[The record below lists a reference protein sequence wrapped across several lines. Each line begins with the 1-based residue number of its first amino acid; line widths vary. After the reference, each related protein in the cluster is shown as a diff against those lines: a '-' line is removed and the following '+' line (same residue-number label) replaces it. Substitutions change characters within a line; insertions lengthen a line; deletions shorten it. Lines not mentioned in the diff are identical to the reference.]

1 MSEFNKSYRIK
12 ANVGGQENI
21 FIETDLTQDY
31 ETLDILSIKIKSVDT
46 YRLHNSNYGVVVGR
60 VLANN
65 GFGIPNAKLSIFI
78 KSDTNDGEMVRE
90 LYPFSTSYSK
100 DNNDVRYNLLPDE
113 PVNDCHQVVGT
124 FPNKRYMLDNDV
136 VLEVFDKY
144 YKYTTRTNNAGDYI
158 IMGVPVG
165 NHTLHMDLDLSDCGI
180 LSQKPRDFIYKGYT
194 VEQFENP
201 TQFKKGTNYSEL
213 SQIFT
218 QDRIINVIPFWGNA
232 SIGESIGI
240 TRADI
245 DVAFKFEPTCVFIG
259 SVVSDNSSNGITK
272 KCKATENMGNMEELT
287 TGEGTIEMIRK
298 TPSGDIESFAVR
310 GNQLIN
316 GNGVWCYQIPM
327 NLDYMMTDEYGNMVP
342 TNDPEKGIP
351 TRTSVRFR
359 ISMQDN
365 EENLDN
371 FFRCKV
377 LVPHNPQFREDG
389 FHESYD
395 YEFGS
400 FTSDESF
407 RDLFWD
413 NVYTVKSYIP
423 RFQKKRV
430 NGWKDKEFT
439 GIKSCNFHGSNNP
452 IPYNNMRIKL
462 PLMFTI
468 MCAIIKCLIFIS
480 GIYNLT
486 LASLGVGLAEIAK
499 AMSWKKLYQK
509 VKEFKM
515 SVLSEGLCPDLENWY
530 FAPVALNATIA
541 NTTVNIRNKRREKKW
556 GGDYNLLSQTLDFL
570 KGEDSFNEPQSIDY
584 QNKDNEDDLVCI
596 TTKTDYLIACIEMN
610 LAMEYRVINFDF
622 YNDWIN
628 GLIYIP
634 RFMRYVKPKKN
645 ILGFINVK
653 AKTKGCMDDTSVYS
667 RSRRYAQQCA
677 LEYDATYVDGNVIY
691 TTVKKDAKSHKK
703 NNKANKYHK
712 KRGFLTKDIF
722 EERGGIC
729 HEHTTSRKQHVY
741 YMKPCEW
748 LKGAKANL
756 YATDIVL
763 LGSLKACDENGL
775 PQAFKYLSSTSY
787 VMPTNL
793 ALTNMETNG
802 YLYVND
808 NRSLCAGKSSQSI
821 TDIATDNGVQRA
833 SSNLTIT
840 EELDI
845 YSKTGDP
852 NFETQFRGDEMSDV
866 IQLTEAA
873 GISWNYTGPGQGEI
887 NMGNLYY
894 PGGHF
899 LGMSCANS
907 QTNIK
912 SCVNLSRI
920 CEIGVTMSQRKED
933 VYDIDGKNAKY
944 VYTVPSGF
952 ISGNEINGEDFR
964 TMFATMNQKRLQATK
979 LNMETGYDYYNFQFV
994 RPINFD
1000 GTFSLI
1006 ASAAEY
1012 NKQIDLEISSDDD
1025 LKRYGIS
1032 RGIGYDY
1039 DEEES
1044 INTQTRTIEDAS
1056 IDYYRFRFGLDYEHL
1071 TKKSKVH
1078 NSRFL
1083 LSNGNIKYLPQYENS
1098 YYFYFGLKAG
1108 ATAIDE
1114 FNKQFYSTCETSV
1127 IARRVPSISV
1137 NVENINMCE
1146 MTGDV
1151 SVVLDNVEMPLSYVK
1166 LIKNEEGKVIT
1177 KDITDK
1183 YNQYYVFSGDEFS
1196 GMSFADYRIVVMDE
1210 NGVSLS
1216 TDFSVGTDLFEYV
1229 RTLHNFNVNDAME
1242 HSGDTETIWRGGYI
1256 SIDDVQ
1262 LDPNYSDVCS
1272 SVTFIVKAIDDSGNI
1287 LGESGTTQFEMDGDL
1302 DDKEDKRIYVKSAYT
1317 KYNLYIQYDCD
1328 KSDGYGQSNDE
1339 DIKTLYLETF
1349 TLKDGSSVSLVL
1361 GRQDLNLYTKIEPN
1375 GISETVVPSGES
1387 ATTIEIDNVSL
1398 NFGDSGSTKWWE
1410 NTNLDRDDNNRIGN
1424 WLKRLS
1430 IQKSTEEGT
1439 VFTNNIVAIDG
1450 NKVIW
1455 GVPQNYDGKYTNS
1468 ENTIFCSEDNITDYS
1483 GYSLDDDASYYGT
1496 DDQKH
1501 YSAIAVNDDL
1511 VSGDYFAYLSGN
1523 TSIIL
1528 DNCTGYK
1535 PAINTGY
1542 VFKSLPD
1549 NELYFYTYNGSGEY
1563 EYPSGATNGVFYA
1576 SFEYPV
1582 IEKPFEVDS
1591 TFYIWGTYDV
1601 YMPENVDN
1609 IAEVRYTELAGRTE
1623 VTIKNGIRYNGK
1635 LGLSDNN
1642 GNIVDDFSFS
1652 NILPKD
1658 IKNLT
1663 GNTIIISGTAG
1674 MNVTV
1679 TKEDRDGNVTTTIVP
1694 AYEKIGKITIAKGV
1708 TGVTDASYEISE
1720 GYPDGNDNYPLLVNS
1735 FNGNIDY
1742 SGYFGEMARYEFYNR
1757 RGLEIYIDGVNGKG
1771 SGNGMICYQDGISDP
1786 YNIITLPTGNN
1797 KYIYINTGTKK
1808 EPIYHILCEYK
1819 YFDEANEEGFK
1830 TGDYVV
1836 SPPGGLCFM
1845 TIRYHNPRRFQM
1857 YFEYGH
1863 STEGITRHS
1872 YYAKENTKSLKYDID
1887 ALLNY
1892 KSDLTKSNESYFNDW
1907 KEKGIY
1913 PLKSYKLNVMT
1924 NWVDRIKT
1932 DETNYYNI
1940 LVDNYNGDSK
1950 DVFDTDKFKYKL
1962 NNGIFYYV
1970 DKYPNENLYKIYPLL
1985 REQKKIDDG
1994 IKLDTYYINGPFE
2007 GGEYVLTINYTIDKY
2022 DSAATTSLLECATSG
2037 EALTRLLY
2045 QIDGIDE
2052 TKAVS
2057 GISISGGFY
2066 KISISSSTVSSVTT
2080 EEETES
2086 FNVEYKLKIV
2096 INPGNSEIEANDYKL
2111 ESIYFYITNKGD
2123 GERLDIERYPDVKLN
2138 PTISYK
2144 NDDIKGE
2151 FELLS
2156 YEEYKNKLEGE
2167 ANNEAK
2173 INFLNEWEE
2182 KKSDYIINNGKNMF
2196 VYEVD
2201 DVYSRND
2208 YIYALMLSISEQ
2220 DSIRNKS
2227 NTKLN
2232 YIDSSW
2238 NNISLHNEPNIV
2250 IRNGYHAQKY
2260 KEKKIKLWLF
2270 NTLNYGITVYDIY
2283 RNMSGDIWEDYE
2295 IDDERKSQLMIIK
2308 YAPQE
2313 TFIIIDKM
2321 DNVNDN
2327 AVVIVPWIYYDNNIY
2342 FKIEQ
2347 TFETENQDF
2356 LKNCTFSL
2364 GSSIEEDEYNYE
2376 VDLAK
2381 TEKELNKVSSKSGET
2396 FNVYLKAKKNNEST
2410 FCYIDHPYYTKNNM
2424 FEEFV
2429 IDINY
2434 KNNYF
2439 RHLKIKALPML
2450 SFYLKNDDDNNFD
2463 SYFYSSSAATESGY
2477 VYGILKT
2484 DAYFEDSDDAG
2495 AGINI
2500 NYKVPIKPDF
2510 LNTGNATL
2518 VVPPFD
2524 DKKYINGTVT
2534 PYVELMFNVDFT
2546 TGYQDNEEYPVDL
2559 CGYYYLTDNKGGELP
2574 VIDGRKSLKIN
2585 VLSGNLENNNIV
2597 CKINDQ
2603 DFNKNKSYNLSTS
2616 KYGDAFKDDE
2626 SIRSCLVFKRKK
2638 INDYKIEN
2646 ELSAKLELGIELF
2659 LFDKNKDRVS
2669 NPSEWGGCTMY
2680 IYQRSGGTE
2689 YSIHET
2695 GINSTISA
2703 ISFEYW
2709 LDDDDYMKISFSQQS
2724 LDTDTIVYDL
2734 DCFFMKEEYDM
2745 DSDNIDTKE
2754 NTGLYRNDAINSSID
2769 DYILHKMIVPD
2780 GTNNNKDPYY
2790 PIKISSLY
2798 RPDDKKV
2805 KIVIIGTESSKID

>member
-259 SVVSDNSSNGITK
+259 SVISDNSSNGITK
-272 KCKATENMGNMEELT
+272 KCKATENMGNMEEMT

-310 GNQLIN
+310 GNRLIN

-377 LVPHNPQFREDG
+377 LVPHNPQFRENG

-423 RFQKKRV
+423 RFQKKRDD
-430 NGWKDKEFT
+430 GWKDKEFT

-452 IPYNNMRIKL
+452 MPYNNMRIKL

-468 MCAIIKCLIFIS
+468 MCAIIKCLIFIT
-480 GIYNLT
+480 GIFNLLISIVGNI
-486 LASLGVGLAEIAK
+486 LADIGNTWIFGYPLKGLFDWA
-499 AMSWKKLYQK
+499 SNLKLN
-509 VKEFKM
+509 
-515 SVLSEGLCPDLENWY
+515 VLSEGLCPDLENWY
-530 FAPVALNATIA
+530 FAPVTLSQISNVSATH
-541 NTTVNIRNKRREKKW
+541 VLQEKK
-556 GGDYNLLSQTLDFL
+556 YNLLQQTINFL
-570 KGEDSFNEPQSIDY
+570 TGEEVFSEPQSIDY
-584 QNKDNEDDLVCI
+584 QNKDGEEDVVCL
-596 TTKTDYLIACIEMN
+596 TTKTDYIIACIEMN

-645 ILGFINVK
+645 ILGSVNIK
-653 AKTKGCMDDTSVYS
+653 AKTKGCMDDTSVFSKS
-667 RSRRYAQQCA
+667 RYYAQQCA
-677 LEYDATYVDGNVIY
+677 LKYNATYIDGNLVY
-691 TTVKKDAKSHKK
+691 TSVLKDKKSNKK
-703 NNKANKYHK
+703 HSKANKYHK
-712 KRGFLTKDIF
+712 GQGFVIRDIF
-722 EERGGIC
+722 EKRGGIC
-729 HEHTTSRKQHVY
+729 HEHTTSRNQYVY

-748 LKGAKANL
+748 LGDTKANL

-802 YLYVND
+802 PLYVN
-808 NRSLCAGKSSQSI
+808 NNNTVCAGRSTQNISNINNDRGVQMTSNNLSI
-821 TDIATDNGVQRA
+821 TD
-833 SSNLTIT
+833 
-840 EELDI
+840 ELDM
-845 YSKTGDP
+845 YKKTGDP
-852 NFETQFRGDEMSDV
+852 RYDIKFKGEELSDV
-866 IQLTEAA
+866 IPVTEAA
-873 GISWNYTGPGQGEI
+873 GISWNYTGPGQGEV
-887 NMGNLYY
+887 NMDNLYY

-899 LGMSCANS
+899 LGMSCVNS

-964 TMFATMNQKRLQATK
+964 AMFATMNQKRLQATK
-979 LNMETGYDYYNFQFV
+979 LNMNTGYDYYNLQFV
-994 RPINFD
+994 KPINFD
-1000 GTFSLI
+1000 GTFSAI
-1006 ASAAEY
+1006 ASASEY
-1012 NKQIDLEISSDDD
+1012 NKKSDVPISSKEA
-1025 LKRYGIS
+1025 LMGYGIAL
-1032 RGIGYDY
+1032 GEGYDY
-1039 DEEES
+1039 DEEEA
-1044 INTQTRTIEDAS
+1044 NFTQIRTIEDTS

-1071 TKKSKVH
+1071 NKKSKVH

-1083 LSNGNIKYLPQYENS
+1083 LSYGNIKYLPQYENS

-1137 NVENINMCE
+1137 NIENINMCE

-1151 SVVLDNVEMPLSYVK
+1151 SVILDNVETPLSYVK

-1196 GMSFADYRIVVMDE
+1196 GMPFADYRIVVMDA

-1216 TDFSVGTDLFEYV
+1216 TDFSVGTDLFNYV
-1229 RTLHNFNVNDAME
+1229 RTLHNFNVNNAIE

-1272 SVTFIVKAIDDSGNI
+1272 SVTFIVKAIDDSGNT
-1287 LGESGTTQFEMDGDL
+1287 LGESGTIQFEMDGDL
-1302 DDKEDKRIYVKSAYT
+1302 DDKEDRRIYVKSAYT

-1328 KSDGYGQSNDE
+1328 KSDGYGQPD
-1339 DIKTLYLETF
+1339 DMKALYLETF

-1361 GRQDLNLYTKIEPN
+1361 GRKDLNLYTKIEPN
-1375 GISETVVPSGES
+1375 GISKTVVPSGES
-1387 ATTIEIDNVSL
+1387 ATTEDDNVSL
-1398 NFGDSGSTKWWE
+1398 NFGDSGSTKWWK
-1410 NTNLDRDDNNRIGN
+1410 NTSLDRDDNNRIGN

-1511 VSGDYFAYLSGN
+1511 ISGDYFAYLSTDTNGN
-1523 TSIIL
+1523 TSIIF
-1528 DNCTGYK
+1528 DDCTGYK

-1609 IAEVRYTELAGRTE
+1609 IAEVRYAELAGRTE

-1635 LGLSDNN
+1635 LGLSDEK
-1642 GNIVDDFSFS
+1642 GNIVDGFSFS

-1658 IKNLT
+1658 IKNLS
-1663 GNTIIISGTAG
+1663 GDTITISGTAG
-1674 MNVTV
+1674 MNVTI
-1679 TKEDRDGNVTTTIVP
+1679 TKEDRDGNVTTTVVP
-1694 AYEKIGKITIAKGV
+1694 AYEKIGDITIAKGV

-1771 SGNGMICYQDGISDP
+1771 SGNGMICYQDGTSDR
-1786 YNIITLPTGNN
+1786 NIITLPTGND

-1819 YFDEANEEGFK
+1819 YLGKLKEEEKVYEEGFY
-1830 TGDYVV
+1830 TENYVV

-1863 STEGITRHS
+1863 SDEGITRHS

-1887 ALLNY
+1887 ALLDY
-1892 KSDLTKSNESYFNDW
+1892 KSDLRKSTERYFNNW

-1913 PLKSYKLNVMT
+1913 PLKSYKLNVTT
-1924 NWVDRIKT
+1924 NWTERIKA
-1932 DETNYYNI
+1932 DETNYYNT
-1940 LVDNYNGDSK
+1940 LVNNYNGDDK
-1950 DVFDTDKFKYKL
+1950 DVFNTVKFNNML
-1962 NNGIFYYV
+1962 NSGIFYYV
-1970 DKYPNENLYKIYPLL
+1970 DKYPTENLYKIYPLL

-1994 IKLDTYYINGPFE
+1994 IVLDTYYINGPFE

-2037 EALTRLLY
+2037 DALTRLMY
-2045 QIDGIDE
+2045 QIDGIDGAN
-2052 TKAVS
+2052 AVS

-2066 KISISSSTVSSVTT
+2066 TISISASNVSSAST

-2096 INPGNSEIEANDYKL
+2096 INPGNREIEANDYKL

-2151 FELLS
+2151 FKLLS
-2156 YEEYKNKLEGE
+2156 YNEYKDSLVEGDY
-2167 ANNEAK
+2167 K
-2173 INFLNEWEE
+2173 RSYLINWEDSH
-2182 KKSDYIINNGKNMF
+2182 KKYLSGFKYDNIF
-2196 VYEVD
+2196 VYEVKSVD
-2201 DVYSRND
+2201 GYEEN
-2208 YIYALMLSISEQ
+2208 IYALVYT
-2220 DSIRNKS
+2220 RNKRTTIDIKKDYNLSS
-2227 NTKLN
+2227 NGKWAN
-2232 YIDSSW
+2232 IIDRK
-2238 NNISLHNEPNIV
+2238 EPDITNKTGMHV
-2250 IRNGYHAQKY
+2250 DLY
-2260 KEKKIKLWLF
+2260 KETKINIYLHK
-2270 NTLNYGITVYDIY
+2270 NLNFGIDVYDVNKNEDGYWGNIINDINKSKLLIVKY
-2283 RNMSGDIWEDYE
+2283 RSENY
-2295 IDDERKSQLMIIK
+2295 
-2308 YAPQE
+2308 
-2313 TFIIIDKM
+2313 FILKDSTEGAI
-2321 DNVNDN
+2321 
-2327 AVVIVPWIYYDNNIY
+2327 VIVPWIYFNNNIY
-2342 FKIEQ
+2342 VIVEQ
-2347 TFETENQDF
+2347 TFTA
-2356 LKNCTFSL
+2356 TS
-2364 GSSIEEDEYNYE
+2364 ED
-2376 VDLAK
+2376 
-2381 TEKELNKVSSKSGET
+2381 
-2396 FNVYLKAKKNNEST
+2396 
-2410 FCYIDHPYYTKNNM
+2410 
-2424 FEEFV
+2424 
-2429 IDINY
+2429 
-2434 KNNYF
+2434 
-2439 RHLKIKALPML
+2439 
-2450 SFYLKNDDDNNFD
+2450 
-2463 SYFYSSSAATESGY
+2463 FYSSATITIVPETSNESWNYEIDSEKTNNEITVSSSPNFNIYLTAKDTNSLDDFYYERNPRATLIVSYNGFEQSITIEARPALSFDLVNKIGSNNYYPNPEYPAEDYDGETGIGLNVKIRSNMYDEDEGSGSADWTKEETISSG
-2477 VYGILKT
+2477 
-2484 DAYFEDSDDAG
+2484 S
-2495 AGINI
+2495 NI
-2500 NYKVPIKPDF
+2500 NFIPLFSDLAGHAEVLFSVESDYKYEPSENVIKDM
-2510 LNTGNATL
+2510 L
-2518 VVPPFD
+2518 
-2524 DKKYINGTVT
+2524 
-2534 PYVELMFNVDFT
+2534 
-2546 TGYQDNEEYPVDL
+2546 DL
-2559 CGYYYLTDNKGGELP
+2559 TGYYYLEDYYLEDYYNDFGSPNILP
-2574 VIDGRKSLKIN
+2574 IIDGRKSLTIQMGPNIN
-2585 VLSGNLENNNIV
+2585 GENYIL
-2597 CKINDQ
+2597 CDI
-2603 DFNKNKSYNLSTS
+2603 L
-2616 KYGDAFKDDE
+2616 DDE
-2626 SIRSCLVFKRKK
+2626 YSGYGAVKLYTFINNDMESIMIKRKNFDSNIK
-2638 INDYKIEN
+2638 LKFDIEVLLFDSQNKPIPNPIEYLDNYIMLYIYQGEKDNYVYSEQIAKSALTTSAVTFNNEKDAILFEVEQAGEDKEVNSDGDYKIFKYKILIVKTEAVRDEKIMTVDN
-2646 ELSAKLELGIELF
+2646 
-2659 LFDKNKDRVS
+2659 
-2669 NPSEWGGCTMY
+2669 GGY
-2680 IYQRSGGTE
+2680 KEILYDIDVE
-2689 YSIHET
+2689 D
-2695 GINSTISA
+2695 N
-2703 ISFEYW
+2703 YW
-2709 LDDDDYMKISFSQQS
+2709 F
-2724 LDTDTIVYDL
+2724 
-2734 DCFFMKEEYDM
+2734 
-2745 DSDNIDTKE
+2745 
-2754 NTGLYRNDAINSSID
+2754 
-2769 DYILHKMIVPD
+2769 
-2780 GTNNNKDPYY
+2780 
-2790 PIKISSLY
+2790 KISSLY

-2805 KIVIIGTESSKID
+2805 KIVIIGKEDGENKES

>member
-272 KCKATENMGNMEELT
+272 KCKATENMGNMEEMT

-389 FHESYD
+389 FHEPYD

-423 RFQKKRV
+423 RFQKKKAI
-430 NGWKDKEFT
+430 GWKDKEFT

-452 IPYNNMRIKL
+452 MPYNNMRIKL

-468 MCAIIKCLIFIS
+468 MCAIIKCLIFIT
-480 GIYNLT
+480 GIFNLLISIVGNI
-486 LASLGVGLAEIAK
+486 LADIGNTWIFGYPLKGLFNWA
-499 AMSWKKLYQK
+499 SNLKLN
-509 VKEFKM
+509 
-515 SVLSEGLCPDLENWY
+515 VLSEGLCPDLENWY
-530 FAPVALNATIA
+530 FAPITLSEISNVSATHELQ
-541 NTTVNIRNKRREKKW
+541 EKK
-556 GGDYNLLSQTLDFL
+556 YNLLQQTINFL
-570 KGEDSFNEPQSIDY
+570 TGEEVFSEPQSIDY
-584 QNKDNEDDLVCI
+584 QNKDGEEDVVCL
-596 TTKTDYLIACIEMN
+596 TTKTDYIIACIEMN

-628 GLIYIP
+628 GLIYVP

-653 AKTKGCMDDTSVYS
+653 ARTKGCMDDTSVFSKS
-667 RSRRYAQQCA
+667 RYYAQQCA
-677 LEYDATYVDGNVIY
+677 LKYNATHIDGNLVY
-691 TTVKKDAKSHKK
+691 TSVLKDKKSNKK
-703 NNKANKYHK
+703 YSKANKYHK
-712 KRGFLTKDIF
+712 GHGFVIRDIF
-722 EERGGIC
+722 EKRGGIC

-748 LKGAKANL
+748 LGDTKANL

-802 YLYVND
+802 PLYVN
-808 NRSLCAGKSSQSI
+808 NNNTVCAGRSTQNISNINNDRGVQMTSNNLSI
-821 TDIATDNGVQRA
+821 TD
-833 SSNLTIT
+833 
-840 EELDI
+840 ELDM
-845 YSKTGDP
+845 YKKTGDP
-852 NFETQFRGDEMSDV
+852 RYDIKFKGEELSDV
-866 IQLTEAA
+866 IPVTEAA
-873 GISWNYTGPGQGEI
+873 GISWNYTGPGQGEV
-887 NMGNLYY
+887 NMNNLYY

-899 LGMSCANS
+899 LGMSCVNS

-933 VYDIDGKNAKY
+933 VYDIDGKNVKY

-979 LNMETGYDYYNFQFV
+979 LNMDTGYDYYNLQFV
-994 RPINFD
+994 KPVNFD
-1000 GTFSLI
+1000 GTFSTI
-1006 ASAAEY
+1006 ASASEY
-1012 NKQIDLEISSDDD
+1012 NKKTDVPISSKEA
-1025 LKRYGIS
+1025 LMGYGIAL
-1032 RGIGYDY
+1032 GEGYDY
-1039 DEEES
+1039 DEEEA
-1044 INTQTRTIEDAS
+1044 NFTQIRTIEDTS

-1071 TKKSKVH
+1071 NKKSKVH

-1151 SVVLDNVEMPLSYVK
+1151 SVILDNVEMPLSYVK

-1183 YNQYYVFSGDEFS
+1183 YSQYYVFSGDEFS
-1196 GMSFADYRIVVMDE
+1196 GMSFADYRIVVMDV

-1216 TDFSVGTDLFEYV
+1216 TDFSIGTDLFNYV

-1272 SVTFIVKAIDDSGNI
+1272 SVTFIVKAIDDSGNT

-1375 GISETVVPSGES
+1375 GVSKTVVPSGES
-1387 ATTIEIDNVSL
+1387 ATTIENDNVSL
-1398 NFGDSGSTKWWE
+1398 NFGNSGDTKWWK
-1410 NTNLDRDDNNRIGN
+1410 NTNLKTDDTNRIGN

-1430 IQKSTEEGT
+1430 IHKSTEKGT
-1439 VFTNNIVAIDG
+1439 VFTNNIIAIDG

-1455 GVPQNYDGKYTNS
+1455 GVPQNYNGKYTSS
-1468 ENTIFCSEDNITDYS
+1468 ENTIFCSEDNVTDYS

-1511 VSGDYFAYLSGN
+1511 VSGDYFAYLSTDTNGN
-1523 TSIIL
+1523 TSIIF

-1535 PAINTGY
+1535 PSINTGY

-1549 NELYFYTYNGSGEY
+1549 SELYFYTYKGNGEY
-1563 EYPSGATNGVFYA
+1563 EYPSDATNGVFYA

-1582 IEKPFEVDS
+1582 NEKPFKVES

-1609 IAEVRYTELAGRTE
+1609 IAEVRYAELAGRTE
-1623 VTIKNGIRYNGK
+1623 LTIENGIRYNGK

-1642 GNIVDDFSFS
+1642 GNIVDGFSFS

-1663 GNTIIISGTAG
+1663 GDTITISGTAG
-1674 MNVTV
+1674 MNVTI
-1679 TKEDRDGNVTTTIVP
+1679 TKEDRDGNVATTVVP
-1694 AYEKIGKITIAKGV
+1694 AYEKIDSTTTVSKGV
-1708 TGVTDASYEISE
+1708 TGITDVYYEISE

-1735 FNGNIDY
+1735 FNGNLDY
-1742 SGYFGEMARYEFYNR
+1742 SGYFSEMVTYEVLP
-1757 RGLEIYIDGVNGKG
+1757 GLGPVINTKDGKG
-1771 SGNGMICYQDGISDP
+1771 TGQGLICFQKNDGSRLP
-1786 YNIITLPTGNN
+1786 FIIKNKKNPFIHIKTGDNKKPT
-1797 KYIYINTGTKK
+1797 
-1808 EPIYHILCEYK
+1808 YHILCTYTNGENNNNYLHLNNEGELCFLTIK
-1819 YFDEANEEGFK
+1819 YYRQNKFSASFQYRDANADIVNKLLKYEDKYGLKYNLESLWG
-1830 TGDYVV
+1830 VV
-1836 SPPGGLCFM
+1836 SASTSTYIKPVVNYCINVDNKSWKD
-1845 TIRYHNPRRFQM
+1845 TI
-1857 YFEYGH
+1857 
-1863 STEGITRHS
+1863 
-1872 YYAKENTKSLKYDID
+1872 
-1887 ALLNY
+1887 
-1892 KSDLTKSNESYFNDW
+1892 
-1907 KEKGIY
+1907 
-1913 PLKSYKLNVMT
+1913 NVDY
-1924 NWVDRIKT
+1924 N
-1932 DETNYYNI
+1932 NYYNYI
-1940 LVDNYNGDSK
+1940 TNAESEK
-1950 DVFDTDKFKYKL
+1950 DMTDFT
-1962 NNGIFYYV
+1962 GTIYYV
-1970 DKYPNENLYKIYPLL
+1970 DKYEKDNELLYKIYPTVLKY
-1985 REQKKIDDG
+1985 QIPDDG
-1994 IKLDTYYINGPFE
+1994 IVLSKYICTGSYTYYNIETIYVTYTIEQGSSQNSVLYASSSAEAMTRLMYSIDGEVGVVSAMTSNNQIKTDWYEMYCETSGIRCLSGGTDGSVYYTVTIPIVLYIKPDANAVDEKIGSITFYLTSVENGETLTFIRLLRNEYKPILYTDNELTEELNFDSAMNKYVISCE
-2007 GGEYVLTINYTIDKY
+2007 YLGGEISIWTKTLSSNKSSDVKIEQVYGGNNSDIAGYYTYSYVSTFERVGYDKIGPYTEKYDIHKHIITIDR
-2022 DSAATTSLLECATSG
+2022 ESG
-2037 EALTRLLY
+2037 EEIGGKKLTLKFIKLN
-2045 QIDGIDE
+2045 
-2052 TKAVS
+2052 
-2057 GISISGGFY
+2057 
-2066 KISISSSTVSSVTT
+2066 SSV
-2080 EEETES
+2080 E
-2086 FNVEYKLKIV
+2086 LL
-2096 INPGNSEIEANDYKL
+2096 INIKQ
-2111 ESIYFYITNKGD
+2111 
-2123 GERLDIERYPDVKLN
+2123 KLN
-2138 PTISYK
+2138 SIILTPS
-2144 NDDIKGE
+2144 
-2151 FELLS
+2151 
-2156 YEEYKNKLEGE
+2156 
-2167 ANNEAK
+2167 K
-2173 INFLNEWEE
+2173 IN
-2182 KKSDYIINNGKNMF
+2182 I
-2196 VYEVD
+2196 
-2201 DVYSRND
+2201 
-2208 YIYALMLSISEQ
+2208 
-2220 DSIRNKS
+2220 
-2227 NTKLN
+2227 
-2232 YIDSSW
+2232 
-2238 NNISLHNEPNIV
+2238 
-2250 IRNGYHAQKY
+2250 
-2260 KEKKIKLWLF
+2260 
-2270 NTLNYGITVYDIY
+2270 
-2283 RNMSGDIWEDYE
+2283 
-2295 IDDERKSQLMIIK
+2295 
-2308 YAPQE
+2308 
-2313 TFIIIDKM
+2313 
-2321 DNVNDN
+2321 
-2327 AVVIVPWIYYDNNIY
+2327 PWIYDVENNNYRYITVQQTFKETLDKNDLTALSVNLVPKEDNDKIILKINTELDENSNCFKIKFNKYILSFDTLFDVNYNAYWLNINTDGELEKVSFKTNNEISNNI
-2342 FKIEQ
+2342 I
-2347 TFETENQDF
+2347 
-2356 LKNCTFSL
+2356 LS
-2364 GSSIEEDEYNYE
+2364 
-2376 VDLAK
+2376 
-2381 TEKELNKVSSKSGET
+2381 VSYSGET
-2396 FNVYLKAKKNNEST
+2396 ETADISLVHNRPVIVYNMFNNWKEYYKGEKCVLRVATRIPGDVKAPENADIKWRMSYYDVSSEDDKNRAQVLPLTPNNENTYDFEFEWMDDTEINEYNSTDIFRPVIYGVYYVATCVGEDDSLIQLDLYEYFDKEDSETNIGGTNFVMKNKYSDYSSNNHILYVGRYDINGITYIEESIIDWPLKLDINIIFEWNTSMNNYIHNSSMSFYQAMQNSESEVIGDITLDKNPSYLTIKNNNYNDSEKGGKDICKIIWSPNADNDIDVNIESCVVDIYT
-2410 FCYIDHPYYTKNNM
+2410 CTYGWNGEERYLWKEGCVIPNTNVEDKPFEIPLSYLFRKIDNK
-2424 FEEFV
+2424 V
-2429 IDINY
+2429 I
-2434 KNNYF
+2434 F
-2439 RHLKIKALPML
+2439 QIK
-2450 SFYLKNDDDNNFD
+2450 
-2463 SYFYSSSAATESGY
+2463 E
-2477 VYGILKT
+2477 VKT
-2484 DAYFEDSDDAG
+2484 D
-2495 AGINI
+2495 
-2500 NYKVPIKPDF
+2500 K
-2510 LNTGNATL
+2510 
-2518 VVPPFD
+2518 
-2524 DKKYINGTVT
+2524 
-2534 PYVELMFNVDFT
+2534 
-2546 TGYQDNEEYPVDL
+2546 
-2559 CGYYYLTDNKGGELP
+2559 
-2574 VIDGRKSLKIN
+2574 
-2585 VLSGNLENNNIV
+2585 
-2597 CKINDQ
+2597 
-2603 DFNKNKSYNLSTS
+2603 
-2616 KYGDAFKDDE
+2616 
-2626 SIRSCLVFKRKK
+2626 
-2638 INDYKIEN
+2638 
-2646 ELSAKLELGIELF
+2646 
-2659 LFDKNKDRVS
+2659 
-2669 NPSEWGGCTMY
+2669 
-2680 IYQRSGGTE
+2680 
-2689 YSIHET
+2689 
-2695 GINSTISA
+2695 
-2703 ISFEYW
+2703 
-2709 LDDDDYMKISFSQQS
+2709 
-2724 LDTDTIVYDL
+2724 
-2734 DCFFMKEEYDM
+2734 
-2745 DSDNIDTKE
+2745 
-2754 NTGLYRNDAINSSID
+2754 
-2769 DYILHKMIVPD
+2769 
-2780 GTNNNKDPYY
+2780 
-2790 PIKISSLY
+2790 
-2798 RPDDKKV
+2798 
-2805 KIVIIGTESSKID
+2805 

>member
-272 KCKATENMGNMEELT
+272 KCKATENMGNMEEMT

-389 FHESYD
+389 FHEPYD

-423 RFQKKRV
+423 RFQKKKAI
-430 NGWKDKEFT
+430 GWKDKEFT

-468 MCAIIKCLIFIS
+468 MCAIIKCLIFIT
-480 GIYNLT
+480 GIFNLLISIVGNI
-486 LASLGVGLAEIAK
+486 LADIGNTWIFGYPLKGLFNWA
-499 AMSWKKLYQK
+499 SNLKLN
-509 VKEFKM
+509 
-515 SVLSEGLCPDLENWY
+515 VLSEGLCPDLENWY
-530 FAPVALNATIA
+530 FAPITLSEISNVSATHELQ
-541 NTTVNIRNKRREKKW
+541 EKK
-556 GGDYNLLSQTLDFL
+556 YNLLQQTINFL
-570 KGEDSFNEPQSIDY
+570 TGEEVFSEPQSIDY
-584 QNKDNEDDLVCI
+584 QNKDGEEDVVCL
-596 TTKTDYLIACIEMN
+596 TTKTDYIIACIEMN

-628 GLIYIP
+628 GLIYVP

-653 AKTKGCMDDTSVYS
+653 AKTKGCMDDTSVFSKS
-667 RSRRYAQQCA
+667 RYYAQQCA
-677 LEYDATYVDGNVIY
+677 LKYNATHIDGNLVY
-691 TTVKKDAKSHKK
+691 TSVLKDKKSNKK
-703 NNKANKYHK
+703 YSKANKYHK
-712 KRGFLTKDIF
+712 GHGFVIRDIF
-722 EERGGIC
+722 EKRGGIC

-748 LKGAKANL
+748 LGDTKANL

-802 YLYVND
+802 PLYVN
-808 NRSLCAGKSSQSI
+808 NNNTVCAGRSTQNISNINNDRGVQMTSNNLSI
-821 TDIATDNGVQRA
+821 TD
-833 SSNLTIT
+833 
-840 EELDI
+840 ELDM
-845 YSKTGDP
+845 YKKTGDP
-852 NFETQFRGDEMSDV
+852 RYDIKFKGEELSDV
-866 IQLTEAA
+866 IPVTEAA
-873 GISWNYTGPGQGEI
+873 GISWNYTGPGQGEV
-887 NMGNLYY
+887 NMNNLYY

-899 LGMSCANS
+899 LGMSCVNS

-979 LNMETGYDYYNFQFV
+979 LNMDTGYDYYNLQFV
-994 RPINFD
+994 KPVNFD
-1000 GTFSLI
+1000 GTFSTI
-1006 ASAAEY
+1006 ASASEY
-1012 NKQIDLEISSDDD
+1012 NKKTDVPISSKEA
-1025 LKRYGIS
+1025 LMGYGIAL
-1032 RGIGYDY
+1032 GEGYDY
-1039 DEEES
+1039 DEEEA
-1044 INTQTRTIEDAS
+1044 NFTQIRTIEDTS

-1071 TKKSKVH
+1071 NKKSKVH

-1183 YNQYYVFSGDEFS
+1183 YSQYYVFSGDEFS
-1196 GMSFADYRIVVMDE
+1196 GMSFADYRIVVMDV

-1216 TDFSVGTDLFEYV
+1216 TDFSIGTDLFNYV

-1272 SVTFIVKAIDDSGNI
+1272 SVTFIVKAIDDSGNT

-1398 NFGDSGSTKWWE
+1398 NFGDSSSTKWWK

-1455 GVPQNYDGKYTNS
+1455 GVPQNYDGKYTS
-1468 ENTIFCSEDNITDYS
+1468 SGNTIFCSEDNITDYS

-1511 VSGDYFAYLSGN
+1511 VSGDYFAILENNQVKVINNNLSPN
-1523 TSIIL
+1523 
-1528 DNCTGYK
+1528 K
-1535 PAINTGY
+1535 NTGY

-1549 NELYFYTYNGSGEY
+1549 NELFFYTYEGNGKYQFPENIV
-1563 EYPSGATNGVFYA
+1563 NGVFYS

-1582 IEKPFEVDS
+1582 IEKPFFVDAR
-1591 TFYIWGTYDV
+1591 FYIWAGYDI

-1623 VTIKNGIRYNGK
+1623 VTIQNGIKYKGNFGLTDNKGK
-1635 LGLSDNN
+1635 VVSG
-1642 GNIVDDFSFS
+1642 FSFS
-1652 NILPKD
+1652 NILSKD
-1658 IKNLT
+1658 IESINMS
-1663 GNTIIISGTAG
+1663 NDIITLSG
-1674 MNVTV
+1674 MNVTIFN
-1679 TKEDRDGNVTTTIVP
+1679 EDEDGNVTTNVIP
-1694 AYEKIGKITIAKGV
+1694 AFEKGKINGKTEVVYTKGV
-1708 TGVTDASYEISE
+1708 SGVTDMYYNVSE
-1720 GYPDGNDNYPLLVNS
+1720 GYPSGSDYFPLLVNS
-1735 FNGNIDY
+1735 FENSIEY
-1742 SGYFGEMARYEFYNR
+1742 SNYFGNVAKYKFYKG
-1757 RGLEIYIDGVNGKG
+1757 RGIEITIHGENGTG
-1771 SGNGMICYQDGISDP
+1771 SGRGMICMNNNQQKTPFIILPDGNEK
-1786 YNIITLPTGNN
+1786 YVYLKRGKN
-1797 KYIYINTGTKK
+1797 KK
-1808 EPIYHILCEYK
+1808 PIYYILCEYI
-1819 YFDEANEEGFK
+1819 ENGGVH
-1830 TGDYVV
+1830 T
-1836 SPPGGLCFM
+1836 SPPGELCFM
-1845 TIRYHNPRRFQM
+1845 VIRYHNNRKFQL
-1857 YFEYGH
+1857 YFEYTMANGENGN
-1863 STEGITRHS
+1863 SEVKKYS
-1872 YYAKENTKSLKYDID
+1872 YYAKENVKSIKNNIEAILKYHSGWTSYIKPVYNYQINCSKPNWYEEINKDNMNY
-1887 ALLNY
+1887 LNWLR
-1892 KSDLTKSNESYFNDW
+1892 DVNENSQ
-1907 KEKGIY
+1907 
-1913 PLKSYKLNVMT
+1913 M
-1924 NWVDRIKT
+1924 
-1932 DETNYYNI
+1932 
-1940 LVDNYNGDSK
+1940 DSAY
-1950 DVFDTDKFKYKL
+1950 TY
-1962 NNGIFYYV
+1962 YYV
-1970 DKYPNENLYKIYPLL
+1970 DVYNSNLYKIYPLL
-1985 REQKKIDDG
+1985 REDNSVGDG
-1994 IKLDTYYINGPFE
+1994 INLETYYVNFPYS
-2007 GGEYVLTINYTIDKY
+2007 GGEKTIKLTYNIDKY
-2022 DSAATTSLLECATSG
+2022 VEVENVNINAEIDIMEAENIEEAKGKLYYILDDNDPQKASGTTISGSWYTINLKPSG
-2037 EALTRLLY
+2037 E
-2045 QIDGIDE
+2045 
-2052 TKAVS
+2052 TKGDSEGSDDVEF
-2057 GISISGGFY
+2057 I
-2066 KISISSSTVSSVTT
+2066 VTYDI
-2080 EEETES
+2080 EIKV
-2086 FNVEYKLKIV
+2086 NKDNDDEYKT
-2096 INPGNSEIEANDYKL
+2096 
-2111 ESIYFYITNKGD
+2111 ESIYFYISKKQNGV
-2123 GERLDIERYPDVKLN
+2123 RLDIERLRNKNYYPYFTSKGETENGMFKDENYYLPKYEAWFNENESKFTDTEKEYLLGLTDSINEKTQILALEKDKEYNGYIYGVFEVASN
-2138 PTISYK
+2138 
-2144 NDDIKGE
+2144 NDDWLGFNEISASSSFRLNMNIYNRNIFTEQNGLHVDRYSINKIQVYCPLNLTGGIK
-2151 FELLS
+2151 
-2156 YEEYKNKLEGE
+2156 
-2167 ANNEAK
+2167 
-2173 INFLNEWEE
+2173 
-2182 KKSDYIINNGKNMF
+2182 
-2196 VYEVD
+2196 VYEVEP
-2201 DVYSRND
+2201 YHNNG
-2208 YIYALMLSISEQ
+2208 Y
-2220 DSIRNKS
+2220 S
-2227 NTKLN
+2227 NTLIVYQPKSDRN
-2232 YIDSSW
+2232 IMFTESGDTTYVPWIYFGSGICVEFKTTFINDFTSENTTWEDDSSW
-2238 NNISLHNEPNIV
+2238 NIGIYKVEANIPVDGNKTEYKHRIYLKSNETSKDKWFYNNEPDGYDRNTQKQKDVLNI
-2250 IRNGYHAQKY
+2250 
-2260 KEKKIKLWLF
+2260 
-2270 NTLNYGITVYDIY
+2270 TYG
-2283 RNMSGDIWEDYE
+2283 DYE
-2295 IDDERKSQLMIIK
+2295 LTR
-2308 YAPQE
+2308 
-2313 TFIIIDKM
+2313 
-2321 DNVNDN
+2321 
-2327 AVVIVPWIYYDNNIY
+2327 NI
-2342 FKIEQ
+2342 E
-2347 TFETENQDF
+2347 
-2356 LKNCTFSL
+2356 LKPNLSFMLACDS
-2364 GSSIEEDEYNYE
+2364 EEDDLYCQVVSQMVYN
-2376 VDLAK
+2376 
-2381 TEKELNKVSSKSGET
+2381 
-2396 FNVYLKAKKNNEST
+2396 
-2410 FCYIDHPYYTKNNM
+2410 
-2424 FEEFV
+2424 
-2429 IDINY
+2429 
-2434 KNNYF
+2434 
-2439 RHLKIKALPML
+2439 
-2450 SFYLKNDDDNNFD
+2450 
-2463 SYFYSSSAATESGY
+2463 SSSATASYTVGKDW
-2477 VYGILKT
+2477 KT
-2484 DAYFEDSDDAG
+2484 
-2495 AGINI
+2495 I
-2500 NYKVPIKPDF
+2500 VPLFDNRETITNVQFKIKNND
-2510 LNTGNATL
+2510 
-2518 VVPPFD
+2518 
-2524 DKKYINGTVT
+2524 
-2534 PYVELMFNVDFT
+2534 VD
-2546 TGYQDNEEYPVDL
+2546 GL
-2559 CGYYYLTDNKGGELP
+2559 YYLTDNTDTNTNTNMIPIHEGDKDYSVKMWSNMANENKIEVGSLREEFGYLT
-2574 VIDGRKSLKIN
+2574 KTFSSFTLKIIKAKKQD
-2585 VLSGNLENNNIV
+2585 LKMEIKYSGATL
-2597 CKINDQ
+2597 ND
-2603 DFNKNKSYNLSTS
+2603 
-2616 KYGDAFKDDE
+2616 ADD
-2626 SIRSCLVFKRKK
+2626 
-2638 INDYKIEN
+2638 
-2646 ELSAKLELGIELF
+2646 
-2659 LFDKNKDRVS
+2659 NKDRL
-2669 NPSEWGGCTMY
+2669 
-2680 IYQRSGGTE
+2680 IISGGTK
-2689 YSIHET
+2689 YDSGGTKYDIDIFKLSQET
-2695 GINSTISA
+2695 CSLNISKDTNV
-2703 ISFEYW
+2703 IQFE
-2709 LDDDDYMKISFSQQS
+2709 IG
-2724 LDTDTIVYDL
+2724 V
-2734 DCFFMKEEYDM
+2734 
-2745 DSDNIDTKE
+2745 DSDYDGGNKFNYGLEIYLHNELYKNIDFKGYE
-2754 NTGLYRNDAINSSID
+2754 PINI
-2769 DYILHKMIVPD
+2769 
-2780 GTNNNKDPYY
+2780 TA
-2790 PIKISSLY
+2790 SSLY
-2798 RPDDKKV
+2798 NHENNGLIIKLICT
-2805 KIVIIGTESSKID
+2805 KISTSEGGNGDNNEKDETAGK

>member
-748 LKGAKANL
+748 LKGTKANL

-1196 GMSFADYRIVVMDE
+1196 GMSFADYRIVVMDV

-1398 NFGDSGSTKWWE
+1398 NFGDSSSTKWWK
-1410 NTNLDRDDNNRIGN
+1410 NTSLDRDDNNRIGN

-1455 GVPQNYDGKYTNS
+1455 GVPQNYDGKYINS

-1511 VSGDYFAYLSGN
+1511 VSGDYFAYLSTDTNGN

-1528 DNCTGYK
+1528 DDCTGYK

-1549 NELYFYTYNGSGEY
+1549 NELYFYTYKGSGEY

-1582 IEKPFEVDS
+1582 IEKPFELDS

-1642 GNIVDDFSFS
+1642 GNIVDGFSFS

-1663 GNTIIISGTAG
+1663 GNTITISGTAG
-1674 MNVTV
+1674 MNVTI
-1679 TKEDRDGNVTTTIVP
+1679 TKEDRDGNVMTTVVP
-1694 AYEKIGKITIAKGV
+1694 AYEEIGNIIIAKGV
-1708 TGVTDASYEISE
+1708 TGVADASYEISE

-1742 SGYFGEMARYEFYNR
+1742 SGYFGEMARYEFYNK

-1771 SGNGMICYQDGISDP
+1771 SGDGMICYQRGIGQV
-1786 YNIITLPTGNN
+1786 NNFLVTLSGNTGYVYLNS
-1797 KYIYINTGTKK
+1797 GTKK
-1808 EPIYHILCEYK
+1808 RPIYHILCEYS
-1819 YFDEANEEGFK
+1819 EANISGI
-1830 TGDYVV
+1830 T
-1836 SPPGGLCFM
+1836 SPIGELCFM
-1845 TIRYHNPRRFQM
+1845 TVRYHNNRKFQM
-1857 YFEYGH
+1857 YFEY
-1863 STEGITRHS
+1863 SDENSIKKYS
-1872 YYAKENTKSLKYDID
+1872 YYAPKNVKSLKYNIEGI
-1887 ALLNY
+1887 LNY
-1892 KSDLTKSNESYFNDW
+1892 NTEWKNYGIKPLVGYKINVNQNWSNAINNHNE
-1907 KEKGIY
+1907 
-1913 PLKSYKLNVMT
+1913 L
-1924 NWVDRIKT
+1924 
-1932 DETNYYNI
+1932 YYNT
-1940 LVDNYNGDSK
+1940 LKNNADGVKFFDNDLFEEMKEQG
-1950 DVFDTDKFKYKL
+1950 V
-1962 NNGIFYYV
+1962 FYYV
-1970 DKYPNENLYKIYPLL
+1970 DKYPNNNLYKIYPLL
-1985 REQKKIDDG
+1985 REQKRKDDG
-1994 IKLDTYYINGPFE
+1994 IELDTYYINSPFE
-2007 GGEYVLTINYTIDKY
+2007 GGTYDVIISYTIEEY
-2022 DSAATTSLLECATSG
+2022 DDADSIGSTLLECSG
-2037 EALTRLLY
+2037 QTEALKRLKY
-2045 QIDGIDE
+2045 RKEGDD
-2052 TKAVS
+2052 KAVVLYEANVS
-2057 GISISGGFY
+2057 ADFY
-2066 KISISSSTVSSVTT
+2066 EFTVSSRVDTIKTEIDNSSEVEISYNVTHT
-2080 EEETES
+2080 
-2086 FNVEYKLKIV
+2086 LKII
-2096 INPGNSEIEANDYKL
+2096 INPGDINNESTDYKTD
-2111 ESIYFYITNKGD
+2111 SIYFYITNEQD
-2123 GERLDIERYPDVKLN
+2123 GERLDIERLRKTNYIPYLTYNNKDFLN
-2138 PTISYK
+2138 EKYYLNNLEKCLNEDDFFEDDIYSQIISLSTSGIVNKSSYVIKIDNAPSEDKFYCVFERMYK
-2144 NDDIKGE
+2144 ND
-2151 FELLS
+2151 FLTFQRS
-2156 YEEYKNKLEGE
+2156 Y
-2167 ANNEAK
+2167 K
-2173 INFLNEWEE
+2173 INDLWPCHLNRGWYNKNIN
-2182 KKSDYIINNGKNMF
+2182 KKEGLHIVEYNVSELNVDVPINLNGG
-2196 VYEVD
+2196 
-2201 DVYSRND
+2201 
-2208 YIYALMLSISEQ
+2208 
-2220 DSIRNKS
+2220 
-2227 NTKLN
+2227 LN
-2232 YIDSSW
+2232 
-2238 NNISLHNEPNIV
+2238 
-2250 IRNGYHAQKY
+2250 
-2260 KEKKIKLWLF
+2260 
-2270 NTLNYGITVYDIY
+2270 VYDIY
-2283 RNMSGDIWEDYE
+2283 AYHN
-2295 IDDERKSQLMIIK
+2295 DDFKTKLII
-2308 YAPQE
+2308 YQPNPGIYFAFAS
-2313 TFIIIDKM
+2313 TGNIII
-2321 DNVNDN
+2321 
-2327 AVVIVPWIYYDNNIY
+2327 PWIYFENNISVVVKTSLTDDVSLFY
-2342 FKIEQ
+2342 NDIKLSWIFDDDGNTYPGEDDDKWNIRTEKISVIKENDGFLALEVRFSAKEMNNKRFYYEDINHPNYPLNEQ
-2347 TFETENQDF
+2347 FDNAILKAEFSGYTLEKQVILKPSLSFFITNESKISDVSSFMTNEYGNEYEGTYDYQVTQNLTGEYDKLYHVIPLFSDSYNSTNIKFSVNLDGDSDELFGLYYLQDKNGNVAPVWEGSSELELSVDSNLNKDDINISYSSHDLSKVKLDTSKPLLLYRVTFEPMINGV
-2356 LKNCTFSL
+2356 N
-2364 GSSIEEDEYNYE
+2364 
-2376 VDLAK
+2376 V
-2381 TEKELNKVSSKSGET
+2381 KSCPTIQYCLTGD
-2396 FNVYLKAKKNNEST
+2396 N
-2410 FCYIDHPYYTKNNM
+2410 YIDENDSGAILDEICIYQCKENGDEEGDGPLFSEYYN
-2424 FEEFV
+2424 
-2429 IDINY
+2429 
-2434 KNNYF
+2434 
-2439 RHLKIKALPML
+2439 KIKTACSNTDIEKLDYDPKLSHFIKFKTSGNSDDDDFYHRYNLRIYQQRGDYKKMLYNDL
-2450 SFYLKNDDDNNFD
+2450 SFYPEEDLILDLTKLFI
-2463 SYFYSSSAATESGY
+2463 AESDLN
-2477 VYGILKT
+2477 V
-2484 DAYFEDSDDAG
+2484 AYIIFE
-2495 AGINI
+2495 I
-2500 NYKVPIKPDF
+2500 
-2510 LNTGNATL
+2510 
-2518 VVPPFD
+2518 
-2524 DKKYINGTVT
+2524 
-2534 PYVELMFNVDFT
+2534 
-2546 TGYQDNEEYPVDL
+2546 
-2559 CGYYYLTDNKGGELP
+2559 
-2574 VIDGRKSLKIN
+2574 
-2585 VLSGNLENNNIV
+2585 
-2597 CKINDQ
+2597 
-2603 DFNKNKSYNLSTS
+2603 TS
-2616 KYGDAFKDDE
+2616 
-2626 SIRSCLVFKRKK
+2626 V
-2638 INDYKIEN
+2638 
-2646 ELSAKLELGIELF
+2646 
-2659 LFDKNKDRVS
+2659 
-2669 NPSEWGGCTMY
+2669 
-2680 IYQRSGGTE
+2680 
-2689 YSIHET
+2689 
-2695 GINSTISA
+2695 
-2703 ISFEYW
+2703 
-2709 LDDDDYMKISFSQQS
+2709 
-2724 LDTDTIVYDL
+2724 
-2734 DCFFMKEEYDM
+2734 KEP
-2745 DSDNIDTKE
+2745 K
-2754 NTGLYRNDAINSSID
+2754 
-2769 DYILHKMIVPD
+2769 
-2780 GTNNNKDPYY
+2780 
-2790 PIKISSLY
+2790 
-2798 RPDDKKV
+2798 
-2805 KIVIIGTESSKID
+2805 

>member
-1 MSEFNKSYRIK
+1 MSEFNKSYRIRT
-12 ANVGGQENI
+12 NIGSQDNI

-31 ETLDILSIKIKSVDT
+31 DVLDILSIKIKSVDA

-100 DNNDVRYNLLPDE
+100 DNKDVRYNLLPDE

-194 VEQFENP
+194 VEQFESP
-201 TQFKKGTNYSEL
+201 TQFKKGTNYPEL

-232 SIGESIGI
+232 SMGESIGI

-377 LVPHNPQFREDG
+377 LVPHNPQFKEDG

-423 RFQKKRV
+423 RFQKKRT

-480 GIYNLT
+480 GIYNLM

-509 VKEFKM
+509 VKQFRM

-541 NTTVNIRNKRREKKW
+541 NITVDIKNKSREKKW
-556 GGDYNLLSQTLDFL
+556 GGDYNLLRQTLDFL

-677 LEYDATYVDGNVIY
+677 LEYDVAYVDGSVIY

-899 LGMSCANS
+899 LGMSCTNS

-964 TMFATMNQKRLQATK
+964 AMFATMNQKRLQATK
-979 LNMETGYDYYNFQFV
+979 LNMETGYDYYNLQFV
-994 RPINFD
+994 KPINFD

-1006 ASAAEY
+1006 ASATEY

-1056 IDYYRFRFGLDYEHL
+1056 VDYYRFRFGLDYEHL

-1151 SVVLDNVEMPLSYVK
+1151 SVILDNVEMPLSYVG

-1196 GMSFADYRIVVMDE
+1196 GMSFADYRIVVMDV

-1216 TDFSVGTDLFEYV
+1216 TDFSVGTDLFNYV

-1272 SVTFIVKAIDDSGNI
+1272 SVTFIVKAIDNSGNT
-1287 LGESGTTQFEMDGDL
+1287 LGESGATRFEMDGDL

-1328 KSDGYGQSNDE
+1328 KSDGYGQPDDE

-1375 GISETVVPSGES
+1375 GVSETVVPSGES

-1398 NFGDSGSTKWWE
+1398 NFGNSGSTKWWNNSE
-1410 NTNLDRDDNNRIGN
+1410 LQKDDKNRIGN

-1430 IQKSTEEGT
+1430 IQKSTEKGA

-1455 GVPQNYDGKYTNS
+1455 GVPQNYDGKYTNP

-1496 DDQKH
+1496 DYQKH

-1511 VSGDYFAYLSGN
+1511 VSGDYFAYLSAGTNGN
-1523 TSIIL
+1523 TSIL
-1528 DNCTGYK
+1528 FDNCKGNK

-1549 NELYFYTYNGSGEY
+1549 NELYFYVYKGGNEY
-1563 EYPSGATNGVFYA
+1563 EYPSGTTNGVFYA

-1609 IAEVRYTELAGRTE
+1609 IAEVRYAELAGRTE

-1642 GNIVDDFSFS
+1642 SNIVDGFSFS

-1658 IKNLT
+1658 IKNLS
-1663 GNTIIISGTAG
+1663 GDTITISGTAG
-1674 MNVTV
+1674 MNVTI
-1679 TKEDRDGNVTTTIVP
+1679 TKEDRDGNVTTTVVP
-1694 AYEKIGKITIAKGV
+1694 AYEKIGNITIAKGV
-1708 TGVTDASYEISE
+1708 TGVTDAFYEISE

-1771 SGNGMICYQDGISDP
+1771 SGNGMICYQEEKG
-1786 YNIITLPTGNN
+1786 NTCLITLPTGND
-1797 KYIYINTGTKK
+1797 KYIYINTGTRK

-1819 YFDEANEEGFK
+1819 YFTDEKEGFK
-1830 TGDYVV
+1830 TADYVV

-1863 STEGITRHS
+1863 NENGVIRHS

-1887 ALLNY
+1887 AILDY
-1892 KSDLTKSNESYFNDW
+1892 KSDLSNRKNIGNFNNW
-1907 KEKGIY
+1907 KENGIY
-1913 PLKSYKLNVMT
+1913 PLKSYKLNVNT
-1924 NWVDRIKT
+1924 NWVDRIKN
-1932 DETNYYNI
+1932 DETNYYNV

-1950 DVFDTDKFKYKL
+1950 DVFNTNKFKDML
-1962 NNGIFYYV
+1962 NKGVFYYV
-1970 DKYPNENLYKIYPLL
+1970 DKYPDENLYKIYPLL

-1994 IKLDTYYINGPFE
+1994 IELDTYYINGPF
-2007 GGEYVLTINYTIDKY
+2007 GGGKYVLTINYTIDKY
-2022 DSAATTSLLECATSG
+2022 DSEATTTSLLECGTSD
-2037 EALTRLLY
+2037 EALTRLMY

-2052 TKAVS
+2052 ASAVS
-2057 GISISGGFY
+2057 GISISSGFY
-2066 KISISSSTVSSVTT
+2066 TISISSSTVSTVEAGEGTV
-2080 EEETES
+2080 S

-2144 NDDIKGE
+2144 NDDIEGK
-2151 FELLS
+2151 FELPSYNKYKDNLAESVDKRDYLISWENEHKKYLS
-2156 YEEYKNKLEGE
+2156 GFNHD
-2167 ANNEAK
+2167 N
-2173 INFLNEWEE
+2173 I
-2182 KKSDYIINNGKNMF
+2182 F
-2196 VYEVD
+2196 VYEVKGVD
-2201 DVYSRND
+2201 EYEEN
-2208 YIYALMLSISEQ
+2208 IYALVYT
-2220 DSIRNKS
+2220 RNKR
-2227 NTKLN
+2227 TT
-2232 YIDSSW
+2232 IDIKKDSK
-2238 NNISLHNEPNIV
+2238 ISDIGKWVNVIDRKEPDITNKTGMHV
-2250 IRNGYHAQKY
+2250 DLY
-2260 KEKKIKLWLF
+2260 KETKINIRLSKD
-2270 NTLNYGITVYDIY
+2270 LNFGIVVYDVNKNEDGYWGNIINDINKSKLLIVKY
-2283 RNMSGDIWEDYE
+2283 REGDY
-2295 IDDERKSQLMIIK
+2295 
-2308 YAPQE
+2308 
-2313 TFIIIDKM
+2313 FILK
-2321 DNVNDN
+2321 NSTGGT
-2327 AVVIVPWIYYDNNIY
+2327 VVIVPWIYFNDNIY
-2342 FKIEQ
+2342 VEVQQ
-2347 TFETENQDF
+2347 TFTDTPQDF
-2356 LKNCTFSL
+2356 YNDAIITITPIEGWNYEIDSDKTSDECSDVYTSPPNFNIYLEAKDMTKPDEIYYETNPRATLTVSYSGFEQSITIEARPALSFDLINEIGSNNYYPNPEYPAEDYDGETDIGLKVKVISNMYDDDAGSDSANWTSLKEISSGSYINFIPLFSDL
-2364 GSSIEEDEYNYE
+2364 AGYAEVLFSIESGHFYREDEYNDKE
-2376 VDLAK
+2376 MLDL
-2381 TEKELNKVSSKSGET
+2381 T
-2396 FNVYLKAKKNNEST
+2396 
-2410 FCYIDHPYYTKNNM
+2410 
-2424 FEEFV
+2424 
-2429 IDINY
+2429 
-2434 KNNYF
+2434 
-2439 RHLKIKALPML
+2439 
-2450 SFYLKNDDDNNFD
+2450 
-2463 SYFYSSSAATESGY
+2463 
-2477 VYGILKT
+2477 
-2484 DAYFEDSDDAG
+2484 
-2495 AGINI
+2495 
-2500 NYKVPIKPDF
+2500 
-2510 LNTGNATL
+2510 
-2518 VVPPFD
+2518 
-2524 DKKYINGTVT
+2524 
-2534 PYVELMFNVDFT
+2534 
-2546 TGYQDNEEYPVDL
+2546 
-2559 CGYYYLTDNKGGELP
+2559 GYYYLEDWYNDYGHPNILP
-2574 VIDGRKSLKIN
+2574 IIDGRKSLTIHMGPNINGENYISCDILDNEYSDYGAVNLYTFINNDKESIMVKRKNFEPNTMLEFDIEVLLFDGQNNQISYPNDYMGNYIRLFIYQGMNNGERVNKAEIPISESALTSDGIIFNGEKDAIYFDVEQASEDNEANSNGNYKIFKYKILIVKAEAVRN
-2585 VLSGNLENNNIV
+2585 ESEMTVDDGGYKEILYDIDVKENN
-2597 CKINDQ
+2597 
-2603 DFNKNKSYNLSTS
+2603 
-2616 KYGDAFKDDE
+2616 
-2626 SIRSCLVFKRKK
+2626 
-2638 INDYKIEN
+2638 
-2646 ELSAKLELGIELF
+2646 
-2659 LFDKNKDRVS
+2659 
-2669 NPSEWGGCTMY
+2669 
-2680 IYQRSGGTE
+2680 
-2689 YSIHET
+2689 
-2695 GINSTISA
+2695 
-2703 ISFEYW
+2703 YW
-2709 LDDDDYMKISFSQQS
+2709 F
-2724 LDTDTIVYDL
+2724 
-2734 DCFFMKEEYDM
+2734 
-2745 DSDNIDTKE
+2745 
-2754 NTGLYRNDAINSSID
+2754 
-2769 DYILHKMIVPD
+2769 
-2780 GTNNNKDPYY
+2780 
-2790 PIKISSLY
+2790 KISSLY

-2805 KIVIIGTESSKID
+2805 KIVIIGKEDGEK